1 MTHDCQCHSGR
12 RRLRI
17 RFAAAGAVPAVVHTA
32 AAKLGW
38 EPVADGRSFDLDI
51 GGGARF
57 SSPAE
62 LAVYL
67 REIAAEAFDET
78 DALWLDGEGRPA
90 EPLSKNLAGFDAN
103 PLYALLE
110 ERRLAT
116 WFQPVFDRDLRV
128 WGYECLVRAHDADGE
143 LITSDRLIGWARD
156 ENLLFYFDRICRETH
171 VANAAVAQAPADA
184 RFLINFLP
192 TTIYEPTVCL
202 RTTLKA
208 VDQAGLARERVI
220 FEVVESEKIE
230 DAAHLRRILDHYR
243 ESGFGVALDD
253 LGTGHSG
260 LFLLAELEPDLIKLD
275 RELVARVVDSR
286 IHRSICR
293 SIIDLGREEGK
304 LVLAEGIETAGQ
316 HAMLRELGADLFQG
330 FYLGRPAAEPALS
343 ASID

>member
-17 RFAAAGAVPAVVHTA
+17 RFAEAGAVPAVVHTA

-38 EPVADGRSFDLDI
+38 ETVADGRSFDLDI

-67 REIAAEAFDET
+67 REIAAEAFDGM
-78 DALWLDGEGRPA
+78 DAQWIDGEGQPA

-143 LITSDRLIGWARD
+143 LITPDRLIGWARD

-171 VANAAVAQAPADA
+171 VANAAVAQATADA

-208 VDQAGLARERVI
+208 VEQAGLAKERVI
-220 FEVVESEKIE
+220 FGWWRARRSRMLPTC
-230 DAAHLRRILDHYR
+230 AASSTIIARAD
-243 ESGFGVALDD
+243 SALPWMTWAP
-253 LGTGHSG
+253 GIPACSCWPSSSRTSSSSTANWSHGWRTRASTAPSAAASSISAG
-260 LFLLAELEPDLIKLD
+260 KRGSWCWPKGSRQPSNTRCCANWGPTCS
-275 RELVARVVDSR
+275 RVSTSVARQPSR
-286 IHRSICR
+286 RSVR
-293 SIIDLGREEGK
+293 
-304 LVLAEGIETAGQ
+304 
-316 HAMLRELGADLFQG
+316 
-330 FYLGRPAAEPALS
+330 
-343 ASID
+343 